1 MIPIQWIQEATHR
14 ISPYIRDT
22 PLTFDPEF
30 NVYLK
35 WENQQVTG
43 SFKARGAFNKVLV
56 LEEWERKAG
65 LLAASAGN
73 HGQGVAL
80 AGKTFNLPVTIFAA
94 AQAVPAKI
102 EAMRS
107 LGAEV
112 ILVPGG
118 YGDAEKAALLQAA
131 QTDATWISPY
141 NDGQIIAGQGTI
153 ALEIIHQLEAYPN
166 FKMPYATWL
175 VPASGGGLLSG
186 IGAVLST
193 LPENPKLVGVQA
205 ENSPFTHA
213 IYHTGSQESITDSD
227 TLADGLSGPV
237 EPNAITIPLIKSYAD
252 DFLLV
257 TEDEIRKAII
267 FAWERYGEY
276 IEGSAATALAV
287 ALFRDISKPAV
298 VILSGGNIDPE
309 THKQIVNLESKK

>member
-1 MIPIQWIQEATHR
+1 MIPIEWIQEAANR
-14 ISPYIRDT
+14 ISPYIRET
-22 PLTFDPEF
+22 PLMFDPEF
-30 NVYLK
+30 DLYLK

-56 LEEWERKAG
+56 LEDWEREAG

-80 AGKTFNLPVTIFAA
+80 AGKTFNIPVTIFAST
-94 AQAVPAKI
+94 QAVPAKI

-107 LGAEV
+107 FGAEV

-118 YGDAEKAALLQAA
+118 YGDAEKTALSQAT
-131 QTDATWISPY
+131 QGDATWISPY
-141 NDGQIIAGQGTI
+141 NDGHVIAGQGTI
-153 ALEIIHQLEAYPN
+153 ALEIVHELAANPN
-166 FKMPYATWL
+166 FEMRYATWL

-193 LPENPKLVGVQA
+193 LPERPKLIGVQA

-213 IYHTGSQESITDSD
+213 LFHTGSQESITDLV

-237 EPNAITIPLIKSYAD
+237 EPNAITIPLIRSYAD

-267 FAWERYGEY
+267 FAWEHYGEY
-276 IEGSAATALAV
+276 IEGSAAAALAV
-287 ALFRDISKPAV
+287 ALFKDISKPAV

-309 THKQIVNLESKK
+309 THQQIISQGYKK

>member
-1 MIPIQWIQEATHR
+1 MIPIQWIQEAANR
-14 ISPYIRDT
+14 ISPYIRET
-22 PLTFDPEF
+22 PLTFDPEYNF
-30 NVYLK
+30 YLK

-43 SFKARGAFNKVLV
+43 SFKARGAFNKVLI
-56 LEEWERKAG
+56 LEAWEQEAG

-80 AGKTFNLPVTIFAA
+80 AGKTFHLPVRIFAS

-102 EAMRS
+102 KAMRS

-118 YGDAEKAALLQAA
+118 YGDAEKAALAQAA

-153 ALEIIHQLEAYPN
+153 ALEIIRQLAAYPD
-166 FKMPYATWL
+166 FDMQSATWL

-193 LPENPKLVGVQA
+193 LPERPKLVGVQA
-205 ENSPFTHA
+205 KNSPFTHA
-213 IYHTGSQESITDSD
+213 IYHTGSQEEITDSE

-237 EPNAITIPLIKSYAD
+237 EPNAITIPLMKAYAD

-257 TEDEIRKAII
+257 TEGEIRKAII
-267 FAWERYGEY
+267 FAYERYGEY
-276 IEGSAATALAV
+276 IEGSAAAALAV
-287 ALFRDISKPAV
+287 AMFRDISKPVV

-309 THKQIVNLESKK
+309 TLKQIIIQGSK

>member
-1 MIPIQWIQEATHR
+1 MIPIQWIQEAANR
-14 ISPYIRDT
+14 ISPYIRET
-22 PLTFDPEF
+22 PLTFDSEF
-30 NVYLK
+30 NFYLK

-56 LEEWERKAG
+56 LEAWEQEAG

-80 AGKTFNLPVTIFAA
+80 AGKTFHLPVRIFASD
-94 AQAVPAKI
+94 QAVPAKI
-102 EAMRS
+102 KAMRS

-118 YGDAEKAALLQAA
+118 YGDAEKAALSQAA

-153 ALEIIHQLEAYPN
+153 ALEIFQQLAAYPD
-166 FKMPYATWL
+166 FEVQSATWL

-193 LPENPKLVGVQA
+193 LPERPKMVGVQA
-205 ENSPFTHA
+205 KNSPFTHA
-213 IYHTGSQESITDSD
+213 IYHTGSQESITDSE

-237 EPNAITIPLIKSYAD
+237 EPNAITIPLMKAYAD

-267 FAWERYGEY
+267 FAYKHYGEY

-287 ALFRDISKPAV
+287 AMFRDISKPV
-298 VILSGGNIDPE
+298 IVILSGGNIDPQ
-309 THKQIVNLESKK
+309 THKQIINQGNK